1 MRSALNSQSRWELV
15 QQMAPRYQGA
25 SRSCKTRM
33 LDEFVAI
40 TSYVRK
46 YAIQLLKHPKMLK
59 LQSRQSRLPYYG
71 PEVQHPS
78 FWHGKRPI
86 RSLPNVAIFLRHWD
100 EPAAARAHQA
110 PPGET
115 ELDGP

>member
-1 MRSALNSQSRWELV
+1 
-15 QQMAPRYQGA
+15 
-25 SRSCKTRM
+25 M

-71 PEVQHPS
+71 PEVQHPLLLAWKAPNQI
-78 FWHGKRPI
+78 FAKR
-86 RSLPNVAIFLRHWD
+86 RHLLKTL
-100 EPAAARAHQA
+100 
-110 PPGET
+110 G
-115 ELDGP
+115 